1 MRAWAEVNL
10 DAIAQNIRS
19 IRKITNPNA
28 KLLTVVKADAYGHGF
43 LDVSKTMI
51 ESGADYLGVATFDE
65 AKQIRSHN
73 INVPIMIIGAI
84 MDSDIENIIKLDII
98 PTVFDKDTAKRIS
111 DRASLLKKN
120 AKIHIKLDT
129 GMTRIGFVC
138 GDDDSS
144 TVNDILEISKMPH
157 IEIDGIF
164 THFARAD
171 EKDKSYTKTQFEKF
185 KNVCDKLEEKGLKI
199 PIKHVCNSGGII
211 QFPEYHLDM
220 VRCGIIG
227 YGYYPSEEVDKNTL
241 PLEPAMT
248 FKTVVTNIKD
258 VPSNTAIS
266 YGGTYI
272 TDKKMKIAT
281 IAIGY
286 ADGYSRVLSN
296 KASVIINGKKARLVG
311 NICMDQTMVD
321 VSDFDDV
328 KIGDEVI
335 LFGKSGNNMIT
346 VVSVADI
353 IGTINYEILCVVGKR
368 VPRVYIKN
376 GKFTNVLNYLV

>member
-10 DAIAQNIRS
+10 DAISKNLKN
-19 IRKITNPNA
+19 IRKITNPSA
-28 KLLTVVKADAYGHGF
+28 KLLAVVKADAYGHGF

-51 ESGADYLGVATFDE
+51 ESGADYLGVATFEE
-65 AKQIRSHN
+65 AKQLRIHS
-73 INVPIMIIGAI
+73 IDVPIMIIGPI
-84 MDSDIENIIKLDII
+84 IDSDIENIIKLDII
-98 PTVFDKDTAKRIS
+98 STVFDIDTAKRIS
-111 DRASLLKKN
+111 DRAKLMGKN

-138 GDDDSS
+138 GEDNID
-144 TVNDILEISKMPH
+144 TINNILNISKMPSL
-157 IEIDGIF
+157 EIDGIF

-171 EKDKSYTKTQFEKF
+171 ECDRAHTDMQFKKF
-185 KNVCDKLEEKGLKI
+185 MDVCNVLEENGLNI

-211 QFPEYHLDM
+211 EFPEYHLDM
-220 VRCGIIG
+220 VRCGIIC
-227 YGYYPSEEVDKNTL
+227 YGYYPSNQVHKERL
-241 PLEPAMT
+241 PLETAMT
-248 FKTVVTNIKD
+248 FKTVVTNVKD
-258 VPSNTAIS
+258 VPKNTPIS
-266 YGGTYI
+266 YGGTFV

-296 KASVIINGKKARLVG
+296 KAEVIINGKKAKLVG
-311 NICMDQTMVD
+311 NICMDQAMAD
-321 VSDFDDV
+321 VSDIYDV

-335 LFGKSGNNMIT
+335 LFGKNGNNMIT
-346 VVSVADI
+346 VESVADI

>member
-10 DAIAQNIRS
+10 DAISKNLKN
-19 IRKITNPNA
+19 IRKITNPSA
-28 KLLTVVKADAYGHGF
+28 KLLAVVKADAYGHGF

-51 ESGADYLGVATFDE
+51 ESGADYLGVATFEE
-65 AKQIRSHN
+65 AKQLRIHS
-73 INVPIMIIGAI
+73 IDVPIMIIGPI
-84 MDSDIENIIKLDII
+84 IDSDIENIIKLDII
-98 PTVFDKDTAKRIS
+98 STVFDIDTAKRIS
-111 DRASLLKKN
+111 DRAKLMGKN

-138 GDDDSS
+138 DGDNIGTIES
-144 TVNDILEISKMPH
+144 ILNISKMPSLE
-157 IEIDGIF
+157 IEGIF

-171 EKDKSYTKTQFEKF
+171 EKDASHTHMQFEKF
-185 KNVCDKLEEKGLKI
+185 MNVCNALEENGLHI

-211 QFPEYHLDM
+211 EFPQYHLDM
-220 VRCGIIG
+220 VRCGIIC
-227 YGYYPSEEVDKNTL
+227 YGHYPSNEVHKERL
-241 PLEPAMT
+241 PLETAMA
-248 FKTVVTNIKD
+248 FKTVVTNVKD
-258 VPSNTAIS
+258 VPKNTPIS
-266 YGGTYI
+266 YGGTFV

-296 KASVIINGKKARLVG
+296 KAEVIINGQKAKLVG
-311 NICMDQTMVD
+311 NICMDQAMAD
-321 VSDFDDV
+321 VSDIDDV

-346 VVSVADI
+346 VESVADI

>member
-10 DAIAQNIRS
+10 DAISKNLKN
-19 IRKITNPNA
+19 IRKITNPST
-28 KLLTVVKADAYGHGF
+28 KLLAVVKADAYGHGF
-43 LDVSKTMI
+43 LDVSKTLI
-51 ESGADYLGVATFDE
+51 ESGADYLGVATFEE
-65 AKQIRSHN
+65 AKQLRIHS
-73 INVPIMIIGAI
+73 IDVPIMIIGPI
-84 MDSDIENIIKLDII
+84 IDSDIENIIKLDII
-98 PTVFDKDTAKRIS
+98 STVFDIETAKRIS
-111 DRASLLKKN
+111 DRASLMGKN

-138 GDDDSS
+138 GDDNGETINS
-144 TVNDILEISKMPH
+144 ILSISKMPN
-157 IEIDGIF
+157 IEVDGIF

-171 EKDKSYTKTQFEKF
+171 EGDTTYTHMQFEKF
-185 KNVCDKLEEKGLKI
+185 MDVCNVLEEKGLHI

-211 QFPEYHLDM
+211 EFPQYHLDM
-220 VRCGIIG
+220 VRCGIIC
-227 YGYYPSEEVDKNTL
+227 YGHYPSNDVHKEKL
-241 PLEPAMT
+241 PLETAMT
-248 FKTVVTNIKD
+248 FKTVVTNVKD
-258 VPSNTAIS
+258 VPKNTPIS
-266 YGGTYI
+266 YGGTFV

-296 KASVIINGKKARLVG
+296 KAEVIINGKKARLVG
-311 NICMDQTMVD
+311 NICMDQAMAD
-321 VSDFDDV
+321 VSDIDDV

-346 VVSVADI
+346 VESVAQI
-353 IGTINYEILCVVGKR
+353 IGTINYELLCVVGKR

>member
-10 DAIAQNIRS
+10 DAISKNLKN

-28 KLLTVVKADAYGHGF
+28 KLLAVVKADAYGHGF
-43 LDVSKTMI
+43 LDVSKTLI
-51 ESGADYLGVATFDE
+51 ESGADYLGVATFEE
-65 AKQIRSHN
+65 AKQLRIHS
-73 INVPIMIIGAI
+73 IDVPIMIIGPI
-84 MDSDIENIIKLDII
+84 IDSDIENIIKLDII
-98 PTVFDKDTAKRIS
+98 STVFDIDTAKRIS
-111 DRASLLKKN
+111 DRASLMGKN
-120 AKIHIKLDT
+120 AKVHIKLDT

-138 GDDDSS
+138 GDDNRK
-144 TVNDILEISKMPH
+144 TVNDILSISKMPN
-157 IEIDGIF
+157 IEIEGIF

-171 EKDKSYTKTQFEKF
+171 ESDATYTHMQFEKF
-185 KNVCDKLEEKGLKI
+185 MGVCDALKENGLDI

-211 QFPEYHLDM
+211 EFPQYHLDM
-220 VRCGIIG
+220 VRCGIIC
-227 YGYYPSEEVDKNTL
+227 YGYYPSDDVHKERL
-241 PLEPAMT
+241 PLETAMT
-248 FKTVVTNIKD
+248 FKTVVTNVKD
-258 VPSNTAIS
+258 VPKNTPIS
-266 YGGTYI
+266 YGGTFV
-272 TDKKMKIAT
+272 TDKEMKIAT

-296 KASVIINGKKARLVG
+296 KAEVIINGKKAKLTG
-311 NICMDQTMVD
+311 NVCMDQTMVD
-321 VSDFDDV
+321 VSDIDDV

-346 VVSVADI
+346 VESVAKI